1 MSDFFNVI
9 GNVITFLNNWRI
21 FGQISLWHIMLTC
34 LVIGIVGKLLK
45 SSKGG

>member
-9 GNVITFLNNWRI
+9 DNVVIFLDNWHI
-21 FGQISLWHIMLTC
+21 FGQISIWRIL
-34 LVIGIVGKLLK
+34 LVCIVITIVGKLLK